1 MKKIYSIKYSTRT
14 EFFIGARLCNSLP
27 SDIKESKSL
36 EHLIS
41 KLIPKCLRTN
51 YVLIFCGV
59 LSNLYRF
66 YMYICIYVYVYIKL
80 TQISHVFKG
89 GQTFYQSLVTSYWLL
104 ITSYW
109 SLVTSHRLPVTGHYY
124 QLHQIICKM

>member
-1 MKKIYSIKYSTRT
+1 MKKIYSIKYSTQT

-59 LSNLYRF
+59 LSNLYF
-66 YMYICIYVYVYIKL
+66 ICIYVYMYMCI
-80 TQISHVFKG
+80 
-89 GQTFYQSLVTSYWLL
+89 
-104 ITSYW
+104 
-109 SLVTSHRLPVTGHYY
+109 
-124 QLHQIICKM
+124 